1 MSPGKRKED
10 SRMVKDPVCGMM
22 INEEDAAGSITYK
35 GIKYY
40 FCAPACKV
48 SFLYEP
54 KKYALQNIS
63 GTNNKK
69 ENDNSNHEGKD
80 DKNENN

>member
-1 MSPGKRKED
+1 ME
-10 SRMVKDPVCGMM
+10 KDPVCGMT
-22 INEEDAAGSITYK
+22 IREVDAAGSITYK

-63 GTNNKK
+63 GTDNKK
-69 ENDNSNHEGKD
+69 QKSNLNYEGKD
-80 DKNENN
+80 NKNEND